1 MRVKG
6 PVVFLLMALSV
17 AAASLL
23 APTQI
28 RAGVGEG
35 TADAKTDALAAE
47 ANSAYEAKDW
57 GKAATL
63 YGELSKQ
70 ENAPPRVWLRL
81 GASLRSLSKYDDA
94 LAAFDKATQAGAGL
108 FGGKGESAGDA
119 AMEEKEKG
127 MGILGKGG

>member
-57 GKAATL
+57 AKAATL

-81 GASLRSLSKYDDA
+81 RAAVGSLNKDDDA
-94 LAAFDKATQAGAGL
+94 PAAVDKGTQTGGGVFGGYGEGAG
-108 FGGKGESAGDA
+108 DRA
-119 AMEEKEKG
+119 AKEKEKG
-127 MGILGKGG
+127 KESL